1 MTGAQLRKSV
11 LAVGMGLAMVA
22 GIPLLIAWML
32 SRHADSRIQSGPLL
46 LDDTDAPQMA
56 FVLEDTRAHAVENGI
71 VRSRSR
77 QYAQVVDMR
86 DGRLLWSRRLDAED
100 AQGRDWG
107 RGALLGASQRHLFA
121 WRNAVYAFDRA
132 DGHREKPD
140 GPLAAPVERARYDAQ
155 AGRLAIVDAQG
166 RAWRIDGDTLA
177 ATVADDIDPATLFDE
192 ADPAMAAPTLASAS
206 AAIDAEGLWT
216 LLAAPAEAQALAA
229 GHERSGDDMLDAR
242 RQLLRGRLDWRS
254 PERNRFA
261 PVGEAVFIRGVLLRD
276 PAHPPLDI
284 DTVFSQAGPEDDAPM
299 PESPRMPHFGREP
312 SDFPSE
318 AAYRQ
323 ARARYRAQLPAALR
337 RFHAE
342 QAEYMRAMAAYRE
355 QRQRAD
361 ARAGQARGARNA
373 YINAMRPLLQRAWL
387 TADEALW
394 TVGDARDRLV
404 LHATDA
410 ARGAPQL
417 LSAVGEDGVV
427 RWTLALGVDRV
438 DAIWRARDGALLAAG
453 RSDDARSDVLLRV
466 DLGSGTGWRYLA
478 RPRETQPLATEARR

>member
-1 MTGAQLRKSV
+1 MTGAQRGKAV
-11 LAVGMGLAMVA
+11 LAVGLGLAMVV

-46 LDDTDAPQMA
+46 LDDTEAPQMA
-56 FVLEDTRAHAVENGI
+56 FVLEDTRAQAVENGL

-107 RGALLGASQRHLFA
+107 RGTLLGASQRNLFA
-121 WRNAVYAFDRA
+121 WRNAVYAFDRT
-132 DGHREKPD
+132 DGRRVTPD
-140 GPLAAPVERARYDAQ
+140 GPLASPVQRAHYDVQ
-155 AGRLAIVDAQG
+155 AGQLAIVDGQG
-166 RAWRIDGDTLA
+166 RAWRVDGDTLA
-177 ATVADDIDPATLFDE
+177 TTAADEIDPATLFDE
-192 ADPAMAAPTLASAS
+192 AQPSTSAPALALASA
-206 AAIDAEGLWT
+206 AVDADGLWT

-229 GHERSGDDMLDAR
+229 GRERSGDDMLDAR
-242 RQLLRGRLDWRS
+242 RQWLRGRLDWRS
-254 PERNRFA
+254 PEANRVA
-261 PVGEAVFIRGVLLRD
+261 PVGEAVFIRGVFLRD
-276 PAHPPLDI
+276 PARAPLDVE
-284 DTVFSQAGPEDDAPM
+284 TVLSQVGAEDEVPT

-337 RFHAE
+337 RFHDE
-342 QAEYMRAMAAYRE
+342 QADYRRAMAAYRE
-355 QRQRAD
+355 QRQQAD
-361 ARAGQARGARNA
+361 ARARQARDARNA
-373 YINAMRPLLQRAWL
+373 YIRAMRGLLRRAPLA
-387 TADEALW
+387 ADDALW
-394 TVGDARDRLV
+394 TVGARHDRLV
-404 LHATDA
+404 LHARDA

-427 RWTLALGVDRV
+427 SWTLALGVERL
-438 DAIWRARDGALLAAG
+438 DAIWRTRDGALLAAG

-466 DLGSGTGWRYLA
+466 DPGRGTGWRYLA
-478 RPRETQPLATEARR
+478 RTRDTQPLAPEATR